1 MSTPTAPTIE
11 QMLALAEAIEKH
23 PWYYMTDCPSI
34 SGDDFGDVAKAIR
47 SALLTHAEV
56 VKERDGLR
64 EECRS
69 WRGLA
74 DDALCR
80 TEKAEAANVPAGTPT
95 DDEKAIARLSRAN
108 ALAYYERKRRK
119 PSTCQSE
126 FADDDKALAHLRSRL
141 ATRRVSREWLYD
153 FVRFIY
159 GHYEAGLAIPIADK
173 LRSLGIEVAD
183 V

>member
-1 MSTPTAPTIE
+1 MTLKHVAPFLAA
-11 QMLALAEAIEKH
+11 LALGAQAPKKAEAPKAA
-23 PWYYMTDCPSI
+23 P
-34 SGDDFGDVAKAIR
+34 AKATEK
-47 SALLTHAEV
+47 AP
-56 VKERDGLR
+56 
-64 EECRS
+64 
-69 WRGLA
+69 
-74 DDALCR
+74 
-80 TEKAEAANVPAGTPT
+80 EKAEAANVPAGTPT